1 MVINHDH
8 LWILVELIENY
19 LDLKEKFKV
28 FKGSF
33 EWNEEMSKENV
44 GKQIVFFSLFVI
56 STNFWYFCNFFKW
69 FFLKTTK
76 ILITNLWKPPL
87 KIS

>member
-1 MVINHDH
+1 
-8 LWILVELIENY
+8 VELIENY

-56 STNFWYFCNFFKW
+56 STNFWYFCNFFK
-69 FFLKTTK
+69 
-76 ILITNLWKPPL
+76 
-87 KIS
+87 